1 MDYATNDY
9 CEFYLHSP
17 SDETDDSHPR
27 IIMRTTDGYVIFGK
41 HKQIELRKLLNQIDI
56 QEQKKFKIR

>member
-1 MDYATNDY
+1 MDYATDDY

-17 SDETDDSHPR
+17 SNKTDDQHPR

-41 HKQIELRKLLNQIDI
+41 HKQIELRKLLKQIDI
-56 QEQKKFKIR
+56 QEQKKCKIR